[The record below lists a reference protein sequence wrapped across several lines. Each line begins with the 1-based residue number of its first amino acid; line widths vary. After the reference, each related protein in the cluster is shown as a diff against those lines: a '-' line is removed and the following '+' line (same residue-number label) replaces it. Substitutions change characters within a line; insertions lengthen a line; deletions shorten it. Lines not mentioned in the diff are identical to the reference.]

1 MDWKNCTLT
10 KRYYAWIDSIVLPW
24 LQKKG
29 FTQNK
34 ITVSRLIFSLLVPLG
49 FYAHPFWG
57 LLLLVLSGMA
67 DSLDGYLLPEGTEK
81 TKAAALWDSI
91 IDRISD
97 VFYLMGF
104 WVLFWQQG
112 KWIVQASVAIFV
124 AILLCFLINYIK
136 ARAESLEAEYDA
148 GIMDRTTRVVYQLGW
163 AFLLFILPGAREG
176 LLWIGLVMFIALC
189 LLTVVEGAAQV
200 FNKLKQ

>member
-1 MDWKNCTLT
+1 MNWKDCTLT
-10 KRYYAWIDSIVLPW
+10 KTYYGWIESRIFPW

-29 FTQNK
+29 FTQNR

-67 DSLDGYLLPEGTEK
+67 ETLYGYFVPENDEPDKTLD
-81 TKAAALWDSI
+81 LWNSI

-97 VFYLMGF
+97 VFYPAGF

-112 KWIVQASVAIFV
+112 KWIIQASMAVFV
-124 AILLCFLINYIK
+124 AILLCFLINYVK
-136 ARAESLEAEYDA
+136 GRAEVPGAECEA

-176 LLWIGLVMFIALC
+176 LLWIGLVVFIAIC
-189 LLTVVEGAAQV
+189 LLTFVERVTQIFSKAR
-200 FNKLKQ
+200 